1 MKRMLL
7 LLSCLL
13 LLAFCGCGAQE
24 STAPTPFASVSTPP
38 SPEPTPAPTPEPTPT
53 PTPMPTVW
61 TVTAESAEE
70 ILALAQIPSLQVID
84 ATQSRE
90 YEALLQ
96 LHEKLPDCEVRW
108 EYEFQGVRYPSD
120 TTQLT
125 VTDMTGLEEALRYLP
140 ALEEVDL
147 LEARPSI
154 EDLDRF
160 SAIRPDVFWLCVL
173 NFHGFRVRTDIP
185 VYSSLQPVGYVP
197 YGDAFYYPI
206 LKYCTRLKALDLGHN
221 TLTDASLELIGKMTD
236 LQVLIL
242 ADDRITDASPLANLH
257 ELIFLELFMN
267 YNLED
272 FSFLNEL
279 TKLKDLN
286 LCYCRNLDSLDFL
299 DKMPELEFLMVKYT
313 GLDPEL
319 FEYWQE
325 ERPEV
330 RMVLY
335 GDRESTGEGWRAT
348 GRNRMIRIAFSN
360 WPSVVRYERYND
372 MDFQFGNK
380 LYPITYYVKE

>member
-1 MKRMLL
+1 MRRWILL
-7 LLSCLL
+7 LACLL
-13 LLAFCGCGAQE
+13 LLALCGCGARE
-24 STAPTPFASVSTPP
+24 GATTPAPSAAASIAP
-38 SPEPTPAPTPEPTPT
+38 SPVPEPTPAPSPTPT
-53 PTPMPTVW
+53 PSPTEW
-61 TVTAESAEE
+61 IITDESAEE

-84 ATQSRE
+84 ATGSRE

-96 LHEKLPDCEVRW
+96 LREKLPDCDVRW
-108 EYEFQGVRYPSD
+108 EYEFHGVRYPSD
-120 TTQLT
+120 ITALT

-140 ALEEVDL
+140 ALKEVDL
-147 LEARPSI
+147 LEAGPTI

-173 NFHGFRVRTDIP
+173 NYHGFRVRTDIP

-286 LCYCRNLDSLDFL
+286 LCYCRNLDSLEFL
-299 DKMPELEFLMVKYT
+299 NNMPELEFMMVKYT
-313 GLDPEL
+313 GLDPEY
-319 FEYWQE
+319 FENWQE

-372 MDFQFGNK
+372 MDFRFGDK
-380 LYPITYYVKE
+380 LYPITYYATE